1 MAWGG
6 GWQKFRGEEIFS
18 NRKASDGMAIVEVF
32 VPQMGEGLT
41 EVRILEL
48 QKQPGERVQRDELL
62 YSMETDKA
70 TLDVEAPFDG
80 VLAEWLTEAGAI
92 LAVGAPI
99 ARIETEM
106 PVLAANSGGSASAV
120 SAGSGIRSD
129 SPVIGPAKRTVVVP
143 PRTRAYCRERG
154 VSEEAMLGIAAPTGK
169 LMPADIDAYLAAK
182 PNPAPPIVPGYV
194 EYTLSAQQRTF
205 AYRLRRSAQVVVAG
219 TIRRPVAWSGVRD
232 FVVAERNRGAEP
244 RPTEFQTFAYIVAQA
259 VREFPKFRSTLM
271 GEEVVRESAHI
282 NLGIAVARPNEE
294 LTTAVVPQADTLDFK
309 AFLQQAKERIAAARN
324 GEDQIESDTQLLLTY
339 LGATGIEDAIPV
351 LVSPAIGILFLGA
364 PFVQD
369 GSLKANLVLT
379 FDHRL
384 IYGIEAANF
393 LNGLADRIAQWT
405 GPTP

>member
-1 MAWGG
+1 
-6 GWQKFRGEEIFS
+6 
-18 NRKASDGMAIVEVF
+18 MAIVDVL

-48 QKQPGERVQRDELL
+48 QKQPGDRIRRDELL
-62 YSMETDKA
+62 YSMETDKD

-80 VLAEWLTEAGAI
+80 ILTEWLTEPGAI
-92 LAVGAPI
+92 LPVGAPI
-99 ARIETEM
+99 ARIETET
-106 PVLAANSGGSASAV
+106 VEASAL
-120 SAGSGIRSD
+120 SNSTDTAIKQGEGSKSENPLSGSVTR
-129 SPVIGPAKRTVVVP
+129 PVVVP

-154 VSEEAMLGIAAPTGK
+154 IAEEEMLRIRAPSGK
-169 LMPADIDAYLAAK
+169 LMPADVDAYLAAK
-182 PNPAPPIVPGYV
+182 TSPTPLSAAEYV

-219 TIRRPVAWSGVRD
+219 TIRRPVAWNAVRD
-232 FVVAERNRGAEP
+232 FVVAERARGAEP
-244 RPTEFQTFAYIVAQA
+244 RPTEFQTFAYCVAQV
-259 VREFPKFRSTLM
+259 VREFPKFRSTLI

-294 LTTAVVPQADTLDFK
+294 LTTAVVPAADTLDF
-309 AFLQQAKERIAAARN
+309 ATFLQSVKAHIHAARN
-324 GEDQIESDTQLLLTY
+324 GEDQIDSDTQLLLTY

-364 PFVQD
+364 PYVQD
-369 GSLKANLVLT
+369 GGLKANLVLT

-393 LNGLADRIAQWT
+393 LNSLADRIAQWS
-405 GPTP
+405 GPAA

>member
-1 MAWGG
+1 
-6 GWQKFRGEEIFS
+6 
-18 NRKASDGMAIVEVF
+18 MAIVDVF

-48 QKQPGERVQRDELL
+48 QKQPGDRVHRDELL

-80 VLAEWLTEAGAI
+80 VLTEWLTETGDI

-99 ARIETEM
+99 ARIDTEM
-106 PVLAANSGGSASAV
+106 ADLVLTANAPGREGKGVSGSPRRGASAG
-120 SAGSGIRSD
+120 AAER
-129 SPVIGPAKRTVVVP
+129 AVVVP
-143 PRTRAYCRERG
+143 PRTRAYCREHG
-154 VSEEAMLGIAAPTGK
+154 IAEEEMLRIAAPTGK
-169 LMPADIDAYLAAK
+169 LMPADVDAYLAAK
-182 PNPAPPIVPGYV
+182 ASPGALRAASYT

-219 TIRRPVAWSGVRD
+219 TIRRPVDWSPVRD
-232 FVVAERNRGAEP
+232 FVEAERSKGADP
-244 RPTEFQTFAYIVAQA
+244 RPTEFQTFAYCVAQT
-259 VREFPKFRSTLM
+259 VREFPKFRSTLI

-294 LTTAVVPQADTLDFK
+294 LTTAVVSQADTLDFQT
-309 AFLQQAKERIAAARN
+309 FLQKAKAHISAARE
-324 GEDQIESDTQLLLTY
+324 GEDQIEADTQLLLTY

-364 PFVQD
+364 PFVQE
-369 GSLKANLVLT
+369 GILKANLVLT

-393 LNGLADRIAQWT
+393 LNRLADYVAQWR
-405 GPTP
+405 GPTA

>member
-1 MAWGG
+1 
-6 GWQKFRGEEIFS
+6 
-18 NRKASDGMAIVEVF
+18 MAIVEVF

-80 VLAEWLTEAGAI
+80 ILTEWLTETGAI

-99 ARIETEM
+99 ARIDTEM
-106 PVLAANSGGSASAV
+106 PMLPVTSTGTDPGHNE
-120 SAGSGIRSD
+120 SGIRSN
-129 SPVIGPAKRTVVVP
+129 SSAVGTARRAVVVP
-143 PRTRAYCRERG
+143 PRTRAYCREHG
-154 VSEEAMLGIAAPTGK
+154 ITEEAMLGIAAPSGK
-169 LMPADIDAYLAAK
+169 LMPADVDVYLAAK
-182 PNPAPPIVPGYV
+182 TEPTPPPPTVYV

-219 TIRRPVAWSGVRD
+219 TIRRPVAWNAVRD
-232 FVVAERNRGAEP
+232 FVATERNRGAEP
-244 RPTEFQTFAYIVAQA
+244 RPTEFQTFAYMVAQA
-259 VREFPKFRSTLM
+259 VREFPKFRSTLI

-294 LTTAVVPQADTLDFK
+294 LTTAVVLHADTLDF
-309 AFLQQAKERIAAARN
+309 ATFLQTVKARIYAARR
-324 GEDQIESDTQLLLTY
+324 GEDQIDSDTQLLLTY

-369 GSLKANLVLT
+369 GALKANLVLT

-393 LNGLADRIAQWT
+393 LNSLADRIAQWS
-405 GPTP
+405 GPIS

>member
-1 MAWGG
+1 MP
-6 GWQKFRGEEIFS
+6 
-18 NRKASDGMAIVEVF
+18 IVEVL

-48 QKQPGERVQRDELL
+48 QKQPGERVRRDELL

-80 VLAEWLTEAGAI
+80 ILTEWLTETGAI

-99 ARIETEM
+99 ARIDTEM
-106 PVLAANSGGSASAV
+106 AGLFPAPQGTDVGIVAGGSSQGSSR
-120 SAGSGIRSD
+120 SAGPEIRKV
-129 SPVIGPAKRTVVVP
+129 VIP
-143 PRTRAYCRERG
+143 PRTRAYCREQG
-154 VSEEAMLGIAAPTGK
+154 LSEEEMGRIAAPSGK
-169 LMPADIDAYLAAK
+169 LMPADVDAWLTARN
-182 PNPAPPIVPGYV
+182 NPEPPHSAGYV

-219 TIRRPVAWSGVRD
+219 TIRRPVAWNGVRD
-232 FVVAERNRGAEP
+232 FVSAERNRGAEP
-244 RPTEFQTFAYIVAQA
+244 RPTEFQTFAYCVAQT
-259 VREFPKFRSTLM
+259 VREFPKFRSTLI

-294 LTTAVVPQADTLDFK
+294 LTTAVVPRADTLDFVT
-309 AFLQQAKERIAAARN
+309 FLQQAKARIYAARD
-324 GEDQIESDTQLLLTY
+324 GEDQIEADTQLLLTY

-364 PFVQD
+364 PFVQE
-369 GSLKANLVLT
+369 GILKANLVLT

-393 LNGLADRIAQWT
+393 LNSLADNVAQWS
-405 GPTP
+405 GPPS